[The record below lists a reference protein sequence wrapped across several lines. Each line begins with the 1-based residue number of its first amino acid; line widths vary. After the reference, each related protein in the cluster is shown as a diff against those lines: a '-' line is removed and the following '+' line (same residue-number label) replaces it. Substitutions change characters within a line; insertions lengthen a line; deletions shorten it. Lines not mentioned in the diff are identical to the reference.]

1 MYRRL
6 IQNHVLANLTF
17 VLVLFIGFTAYNAMP
32 RQQDPTINFNWISII
47 TALPGASA
55 EDVEKRVTDP
65 LEEAIRGIPDMK
77 FVSSNSRANISSLLV
92 RFEDIDE
99 RTFDKRLADLR
110 REIQNAENLL
120 PAEAMDSIVLEI
132 TTANAFPSAMIA
144 VQSIADDENLRVQAK
159 NIEKALEQIKGVDRV
174 DPVALDEPELQVRFD
189 TTALESLGLTPGQL
203 AETIRAWFRDLSA
216 GSLDVDKQSWLVRL
230 SGKTSNPQAL
240 GELPV
245 PGVQG
250 EVSLSRVASV
260 ERARAEATQK
270 VRLDGEPA
278 VLFAVMKEDKA
289 NVLDL
294 VERMKTYIDAR
305 NQQIGASGVKL
316 VLVDDQTIPTR
327 EAIGIM
333 ESNALLGFVL
343 VLFVT
348 WLFLGFR
355 IAALTTIGIPFTL
368 AATFWVLSGMGET
381 LNVTV
386 LLGIVIVLGMLVD
399 DAVVVVESIYYRLQH
414 GVDAVT
420 AAVESMREVALPV
433 TTAVLTTIAAFLP
446 LMLLP
451 GILGKFMQVIPM
463 VVTLALAISLIE
475 AFWMLPAH
483 VASMKMRFDKP
494 SRIQQMRNR
503 GTHWLQVKYARL
515 LVKVL
520 RYPRSALSAVM
531 LMFVLAV
538 GIVGAGLIPL
548 NFFAADSLRLFYVNV
563 EMPSSTALDETMQ
576 KVQQVE
582 QQVKKHL
589 QPEDARSVVAY
600 AGMMFTETE
609 PLYGARYGQMVVSLK
624 PMSEG
629 SREVKTI
636 IEGMRADVVN
646 VPGAVNIAFLE
657 LAGGPPAAKPIS
669 VKVRGDNYAEI
680 QGATAALKQI
690 LNANPGFKD
699 ITDDASPGQME
710 MTLRLRHDNIRR
722 AGVSPD
728 EVSRSLRL
736 LVDGEVVADMQ
747 DQGEK
752 LEVRVK
758 RQEGD
763 LRTVDQLLDFRLPTA
778 DGGSVPLR
786 ELVEEQKGVS
796 LGNIRHYNFRRAI
809 TLEAD
814 LVKRPDEPF
823 YECRLQP
830 MFSGAAPDYAQCALD
845 AVQANQILLEGW
857 KPYQAQFP
865 NIDLDFAGQLDD
877 IQESMDAIGM
887 LFLFGIGLMYLIL
900 GTQFGSYWQPLLILS
915 TVPMAFTGVVYGL
928 LVTQNPLSLYTLYGV
943 VALAGIAVNS
953 AIVLISAANDRRELG
968 MSVLHATVYAA
979 RRRVIPVL
987 ITSLTTMAGLFS
999 LATGLGGKS
1008 LIWGPVA
1015 TAIVWGVGFSTVLTL
1030 FAIPVLYRVSSR
1042 SKLKH

>member
-1 MYRRL
+1 MYARL
-6 IQNHVLANLTF
+6 LQNHVLANLTF
-17 VLVLFIGFTAYNAMP
+17 VLVLLIGFMSYKLMP

-65 LEEAIRGIPDMK
+65 LEDAIRNVPDMK

-110 REIQNAENLL
+110 REIQNAESLL
-120 PAEAMDSIVLEI
+120 PEEAVESIVLEI

-144 VQSIADDENLRVQAK
+144 VQSVADDENLRVQAR
-159 NIEKALEQIKGVDRV
+159 NIEKAIEQLKGVDRV
-174 DPVALDEPELQVRFD
+174 DPVALDDPELQVRFD
-189 TTALESLGLTPGQL
+189 TTALESLGLSPGQL
-203 AETIRAWFRDLSA
+203 ADTVRAWFRDLSA
-216 GSLDVDKQSWLVRL
+216 GSMDVDRQSWLVRL
-230 SGKTSNPQAL
+230 TGKTSDPQAL

-245 PGVQG
+245 PGLQG
-250 EVSLSRVASV
+250 EVPLSRVASI
-260 ERARAEATQK
+260 ERAREKATQK

-278 VLFAVMKEDKA
+278 VLFAVMKQDKS
-289 NVLDL
+289 NVLEL
-294 VERMKTYIDAR
+294 VERLQTYIDER
-305 NQQIGASGVKL
+305 NQQTSVTGVRL

-333 ESNALLGFVL
+333 ESNAMIGLLMVL
-343 VLFVT
+343 LVA
-348 WLFLGFR
+348 WLFLGTR
-355 IAALTTIGIPFTL
+355 IALLTAIGIPFIL
-368 AATFWVLSGMGET
+368 AATFWMLSSIGET

-399 DAVVVVESIYYRLQH
+399 DAVVVVESIYYRLQR
-414 GVDAVT
+414 GMDALNASLET
-420 AAVESMREVALPV
+420 MREVALPV

-463 VVTLALAISLIE
+463 VVTMALAISLIE

-483 VASMKMRFDKP
+483 IGVAGINFDRP
-494 SRIQQMRNR
+494 ARIQRLR
-503 GTHWLQVKYARL
+503 SRATHWIQIKYSIL
-515 LVKVL
+515 LIRVL
-520 RYPRSALSAVM
+520 RYPRLALGSI
-531 LMFVLAV
+531 VLLFFLAIGV
-538 GIVGAGLIPL
+538 VGAGLIPM
-548 NFFAADSLRLFYVNV
+548 NFFAADSLRIFYVNV

-589 QPEDARSVVAY
+589 QPDDARSVVAY

-609 PLYGARYGQMVVSLK
+609 PLYGSRYGQMVVSLN
-624 PMSEG
+624 PLSAG
-629 SREVKTI
+629 SREVKAI
-636 IEGMRADVVN
+636 IEDMRADVVN

-680 QGATAALKQI
+680 QGATQVLKQ
-690 LNANPGFKD
+690 LLGSNPGIKD
-699 ITDDASPGQME
+699 VTDDASPGQME

-763 LRTVDQLLDFRLPTA
+763 LRTVDQVLDFRLPTA
-778 DGGSVPLR
+778 DGGSIPLR
-786 ELVEEQKGVS
+786 ELVEESKGVS

-823 YECRLQP
+823 YQCRIQP
-830 MFSGAAPDYAQCALD
+830 GFSGEAPDYSQCALD
-845 AVQANQILLEGW
+845 TVQANQLLVEGW
-857 KPYQAQFP
+857 KQYQTQFP

-877 IQESMDAIGM
+877 IQESLDSIGI
-887 LFLFGIGLMYLIL
+887 LFLFGVGLMYLIL
-900 GTQFGSYWQPLLILS
+900 GTQFGSYWQPLMILF
-915 TVPMAFTGVVYGL
+915 TVPMAFTGVVFGL

-943 VALAGIAVNS
+943 VALAGIAVNA
-953 AIVLISAANDRRELG
+953 AIVLISAANDRLEKG

-979 RRRVIPVL
+979 RRRVIPIL
-987 ITSLTTMAGLFS
+987 ITSLTTIAGLFS

-1030 FAIPVLYRVSSR
+1030 FAIPVLYRISAWGR
-1042 SKLKH
+1042 

>member
-1 MYRRL
+1 M
-6 IQNHVLANLTF
+6 
-17 VLVLFIGFTAYNAMP
+17 
-32 RQQDPTINFNWISII
+32 
-47 TALPGASA
+47 
-55 EDVEKRVTDP
+55 
-65 LEEAIRGIPDMK
+65 
-77 FVSSNSRANISSLLV
+77 
-92 RFEDIDE
+92 
-99 RTFDKRLADLR
+99 
-110 REIQNAENLL
+110 
-120 PAEAMDSIVLEI
+120 
-132 TTANAFPSAMIA
+132 
-144 VQSIADDENLRVQAK
+144 
-159 NIEKALEQIKGVDRV
+159 
-174 DPVALDEPELQVRFD
+174 
-189 TTALESLGLTPGQL
+189 
-203 AETIRAWFRDLSA
+203 
-216 GSLDVDKQSWLVRL
+216 
-230 SGKTSNPQAL
+230 
-240 GELPV
+240 
-245 PGVQG
+245 
-250 EVSLSRVASV
+250 
-260 ERARAEATQK
+260 
-270 VRLDGEPA
+270 
-278 VLFAVMKEDKA
+278 
-289 NVLDL
+289 
-294 VERMKTYIDAR
+294 
-305 NQQIGASGVKL
+305 KL

-368 AATFWVLSGMGET
+368 ALTFWVLSGMGET

-483 VASMKMRFDKP
+483 VASTKMRFDKP
-494 SRIQQMRNR
+494 SRVQKMRMR
-503 GTHWLQVKYARL
+503 ATHWIQVKYARL

-520 RYPRSALSAVM
+520 RFPRAALSAVV

-538 GIVGAGLIPL
+538 GIVGAGLIPM

-845 AVQANQILLEGW
+845 AVQANQLLLEGW

-979 RRRVIPVL
+979 RRRIIPVL

-1042 SKLKH
+1042 KR